1 VIPSDGLLADIPN
14 PISIISDGF
23 GSVGGWAFDKVAE
36 GIASWVLGAVEF
48 FVNGAI
54 DFLRT
59 SSSPDPNAAWF
70 SGADSPYAAVRNL
83 AGLLLVAF
91 IFLGVLQGLLHGDAS
106 GMVRRVAGGVPA
118 AVAGMVLTTTVVG
131 HLLALTDA
139 MSDAVLAHTGDQALH
154 FLSGFGATATSAT
167 GGFAA
172 VLLGLVAAAAG
183 LLLWIELIVRASLV
197 YVLVAISPLSF
208 AAIVWPATRSA
219 LRRTVELLL
228 AVVFSKVVICIAL
241 AIGVAALSGAGTA
254 GTSTPAGGAGFA
266 SNAGASAG
274 GLLVGA
280 VLLGL
285 AAFSPFIVLK
295 IVPIAESALVAQGIS
310 HAPARGAQAGMST
323 VNSAGGLR
331 RLAGSN
337 GSGSSATAGSAAG
350 ANASS
355 ATAGTAGQI
364 AGSAGAGGAAAGGGA
379 VLGGGAAAG
388 AGAAAAG
395 PVVGAA
401 AAVKAGSTLSS
412 KVAGSAG
419 QAGDTARRHA
429 GSDGSEG
436 GR

>member
-1 VIPSDGLLADIPN
+1 MTRVGFVLADIPN
-14 PISIISDGF
+14 PIGIITDGLS
-23 GSVGGWAFDKVAE
+23 SVGGWAFDKVAE
-36 GIASWVLGAVEF
+36 GIANWVLGAVEF

-59 SSSPDPNAAWF
+59 SSTPDPNAAWF

-91 IFLGVLQGLLHGDAS
+91 IFLGILQGLLHGDTS
-106 GMVRRVAGGVPA
+106 GMIRRVAGGVPA
-118 AVAGMVLTTTVVG
+118 AVAGMVLTTTIVG

-139 MSDAVLAHTGDQALH
+139 MSDAVLADTGDQALH

-254 GTSTPAGGAGFA
+254 GTSTAGGGAGFA

-323 VNSAGGLR
+323 VNSASSLR
-331 RLAGSN
+331 RIAGSS
-337 GSGSSATAGSAAG
+337 GSTPSGSSGSGAAG
-350 ANASS
+350 PTGASS
-355 ATAGTAGQI
+355 GASGTASQV
-364 AGSAGAGGAAAGGGA
+364 AGGSTGGGGAAAG
-379 VLGGGAAAG
+379 GGGAAAG

-395 PVVGAA
+395 PAVAAA
-401 AAVKAGSTLSS
+401 AAVKAGSAVST
-412 KVAGSAG
+412 KVAGTAD
-419 QAGDTARRHA
+419 QVGDAARRHA
-429 GSDGSEG
+429 GSDRSE
-436 GR
+436 RDK

>member
-1 VIPSDGLLADIPN
+1 MTPAAGVLADIPN
-14 PISIISDGF
+14 PISIVSDSL

-36 GIASWVLGAVEF
+36 GIAGWVLGAVEF

-59 SSSPDPNAAWF
+59 SSTPDPNAAWF
-70 SGADSPYAAVRNL
+70 SGADSPYAAVRNV

-91 IFLGVLQGLLHGDAS
+91 VFLGVLQGLLQGDTG
-106 GMVRRVAGGVPA
+106 GMIRRVAGGVPT

-139 MSDAVLAHTGDQALH
+139 ISEAVLARTGDQALH

-183 LLLWIELIVRASLV
+183 LLLWIELIVRASLI

-228 AVVFSKVVICIAL
+228 AVVFSKIVICIAL

-254 GTSTPAGGAGFA
+254 GSGTAGGGAGFA

-310 HAPARGAQAGMST
+310 HAPARGVQAGMST
-323 VNSAGGLR
+323 VNSASSLR
-331 RLAGSN
+331 RLAGGN
-337 GSGSSATAGSAAG
+337 GSSSSATPGSAAG
-350 ANASS
+350 PTSASS
-355 ATAGTAGQI
+355 GASGNAGQV
-364 AGSAGAGGAAAGGGA
+364 AGGGGSA
-379 VLGGGAAAG
+379 DGGGAAVGRGAASG

-395 PVVGAA
+395 PAVAAA
-401 AAVKAGSTLSS
+401 AAVKAGSAVSS
-412 KVAGSAG
+412 KVAGTADLT
-419 QAGDTARRHA
+419 GDTARRHA
-429 GSDGSEG
+429 GSNQSEG
-436 GR
+436 DR

>member
-1 VIPSDGLLADIPN
+1 MIALVLADIPN
-14 PISIISDGF
+14 PISVITDGL
-23 GSVGGWAFDKVAE
+23 GSIGGWAFDKVAE
-36 GIASWVLGAVEF
+36 GIANWVLGAVEF
-48 FVNGAI
+48 FVNGSI

-59 SSSPDPNAAWF
+59 SSTPDPNAAWF
-70 SGADSPYAAVRNL
+70 SGPGSPYATVRNL
-83 AGLLLVAF
+83 AELLLAAF
-91 IFLGVLQGLLHGDAS
+91 IFLGVIQGLLRGDTA
-106 GMVRRVAGGVPA
+106 GMIRRVAGGVPA

-139 MSDAVLAHTGDQALH
+139 MSNAVLAHTGDQALH

-254 GTSTPAGGAGFA
+254 GTSASGGAGFT

-323 VNSAGGLR
+323 VNSASSLR
-331 RLAGSN
+331 RLAGS
-337 GSGSSATAGSAAG
+337 GSSSGGSSGGSTSTATSAAPPVASGAGAAG
-350 ANASS
+350 AS
-355 ATAGTAGQI
+355 GTAGQV
-364 AGSAGAGGAAAGGGA
+364 AGGSAGAAGAAGAAAGPA
-379 VLGGGAAAG
+379 VAAG
-388 AGAAAAG
+388 AGAM
-395 PVVGAA
+395 
-401 AAVKAGSTLSS
+401 KAGSAVST
-412 KVAGSAG
+412 KVAGTAD

-429 GSDGSEG
+429 GSDGPEE
-436 GR
+436 RR

>member
-1 VIPSDGLLADIPN
+1 MSRTSVVLADVPN
-14 PISIISDGF
+14 PISIVSDAF
-23 GSVGGWAFDKVAE
+23 SSVGGWAFDKVAE

-59 SSSPDPNAAWF
+59 SSTPDPNAAWF

-91 IFLGVLQGLLHGDAS
+91 IFLGILQGLLHGDTG

-208 AAIVWPATRSA
+208 AAIVWPATRTA

-254 GTSTPAGGAGFA
+254 GTSTTGGGAGFA

-323 VNSAGGLR
+323 VNSASSLR
-331 RLAGSN
+331 RLSGSN
-337 GSGSSATAGSAAG
+337 GSSASSGAAGGSTGVSSGSSATAG
-350 ANASS
+350 
-355 ATAGTAGQI
+355 QI
-364 AGSAGAGGAAAGGGA
+364 AGGSAGGGGAAAGGGA
-379 VLGGGAAAG
+379 AVG

-395 PVVGAA
+395 PAVAAA
-401 AAVKAGSTLSS
+401 AAVKAGSAVSS
-412 KVAGSAG
+412 KVAGAAD

-429 GSDGSEG
+429 GSDRSEG
-436 GR
+436 DR

>member
-1 VIPSDGLLADIPN
+1 MTGRAAVLADVPN
-14 PISIISDGF
+14 PVDIISDGL
-23 GSVGGWAFDKVAE
+23 GSIGGWAFDKVAE
-36 GIASWVLGAVEF
+36 GITNWVLGAVEF
-48 FVNGAI
+48 FVSGSI

-59 SSSPDPNAAWF
+59 SSTPNPNAAWF
-70 SGADSPYAAVRNL
+70 AGTDSPYAAVRNL

-91 IFLGVLQGLLHGDAS
+91 IFLGVLQGLLHGDTA
-106 GMVRRVAGGVPA
+106 GMVRRVAGGVPV

-139 MSDAVLAHTGDQALH
+139 MSGAVLAHTDEQALH

-183 LLLWIELIVRASLV
+183 LLLWIELIVRAALV
-197 YVLVAISPLSF
+197 YVLVAISPLAF

-219 LRRTVELLL
+219 LRRTAELLL
-228 AVVFSKVVICIAL
+228 AVVFSKLIICIAL

-254 GTSTPAGGAGFA
+254 GTSTAPGGEGFA

-285 AAFSPFIVLK
+285 AAFSPFILLK

-323 VNSAGGLR
+323 VNSASNLR
-331 RLAGSN
+331 RLSGGSGGSSSSSSGGSSSGAPTAANGQAAATGSGTGGQVAGS
-337 GSGSSATAGSAAG
+337 T
-350 ANASS
+350 
-355 ATAGTAGQI
+355 
-364 AGSAGAGGAAAGGGA
+364 
-379 VLGGGAAAG
+379 GGGAAAG
-388 AGAAAAG
+388 AAAVGPAA
-395 PVVGAA
+395 GAA
-401 AAVKAGSTLSS
+401 AAVKAGGAVST
-412 KVAGSAG
+412 KVAGTADR
-419 QAGDTARRHA
+419 AGDTARRHA
-429 GSDGSEG
+429 GSSEKDGD
-436 GR
+436 R

>member
-1 VIPSDGLLADIPN
+1 VTAVGVVLADVPN
-14 PISIISDGF
+14 PVGIVVDAFS
-23 GSVGGWAFDKVAE
+23 SVGGWAFDKVAE
-36 GIASWVLGAVEF
+36 GIANWVLGAVEF

-59 SSSPDPNAAWF
+59 SSTPDPNAAWF

-91 IFLGVLQGLLHGDAS
+91 IFLGVLQGLLHGDGG

-197 YVLVAISPLSF
+197 YVLVALSPLSF

-219 LRRTVELLL
+219 LRRTVELLM
-228 AVVFSKVVICIAL
+228 AVVFSKLVICIAL

-254 GTSTPAGGAGFA
+254 GTSTAGGGAGFA

-323 VNSAGGLR
+323 VNSASSLR
-331 RLAGSN
+331 RIAGSN
-337 GSGSSATAGSAAG
+337 GSGSSPSGGSAAG
-350 ANASS
+350 PGSASSGSS
-355 ATAGTAGQI
+355 ATAGQV
-364 AGSAGAGGAAAGGGA
+364 AGGAGA
-379 VLGGGAAAG
+379 TGGGGAAA
-388 AGAAAAG
+388 AGCAAAAG
-395 PVVGAA
+395 PAA
-401 AAVKAGSTLSS
+401 ATAAVAVKAGGAVSS
-412 KVAGSAG
+412 KVAGTAG
-419 QAGDTARRHA
+419 QAGDTAQRHA
-429 GSDGSEG
+429 GTDRSEG
-436 GR
+436 DK